1 MKRFF
6 TGFLAMILTV
16 GMLCTGVQA
25 AQTEVKPSVWV
36 MVNGAYDFF
45 GTDLTPY
52 KGKDNVWVDIPI
64 DITKLN
70 SNQENYFSI
79 STNVNSNGNKD
90 DTSVDLY
97 ATAYEN
103 ASGSFLSP
111 ERWFGSYVQYGDRQI
126 NMKVQVYDNGE
137 WKTLTEDACVS
148 TG

>member
-52 KGKDNVWVDIPI
+52 KGKDNGWI
-64 DITKLN
+64 
-70 SNQENYFSI
+70 
-79 STNVNSNGNKD
+79 
-90 DTSVDLY
+90 
-97 ATAYEN
+97 
-103 ASGSFLSP
+103 FL
-111 ERWFGSYVQYGDRQI
+111 
-126 NMKVQVYDNGE
+126 
-137 WKTLTEDACVS
+137 
-148 TG
+148 